1 MRHWHNHLPTAHDR
15 RLRGR
20 CDSTLF
26 VNGSKPQRGERDQIV
41 TNNIATAL
49 PARATQQAH
58 QLEPRSAAADS
69 ARALRVGVAGVG
81 EQTTSHLLPALPN
94 VRIAALV
101 DPLRERR
108 EALADRIGVSAGF
121 DSVTQLLAEGEVDA
135 VVAACPPQVH
145 EQIAA
150 AAIAAGVPVFVEKP
164 PAASTAT
171 LVELADA
178 AAASGVVTGVGM
190 NFRWAAPV
198 RHVASKPRAPMWGLS
213 LLRSFLLAQAVH
225 PVDLLLQL
233 ADEPVVDA
241 HVVHQIGSAGL
252 MVGLQFG
259 FAGGGVGSLICGSQ
273 AARFASRVEVTTSS
287 GVTMCATGLGEL
299 LVTGGLAPSE
309 IGDSRGWSQLW
320 RPSPLDI
327 GFDRT
332 GFSAELASFSWAAAT
347 GAGFSPSLT
356 DLVPT
361 YNILDRIEER

>member
-1 MRHWHNHLPTAHDR
+1 M
-15 RLRGR
+15 
-20 CDSTLF
+20 S
-26 VNGSKPQRGERDQIV
+26 
-41 TNNIATAL
+41 TAL
-49 PARATQQAH
+49 PARATRRARH
-58 QLEPRSAAADS
+58 IELRSAVADS
-69 ARALRVGVAGVG
+69 AGALRVGVVGVG
-81 EQTTSHLLPALPN
+81 EQTTNHLLPALLALPK

-101 DPLRERR
+101 DPVRERR
-108 EALADRIGVSAGF
+108 DALADKLGVSAGF
-121 DSVTQLLAEGEVDA
+121 DSVTQLLAEGKVDA
-135 VVAACPPQVH
+135 VVAACPPQAH

-150 AAIAAGVPVFVEKP
+150 AAIAARIPVFVEKP

-178 AAASGVVTGVGM
+178 AVASGVVTGVGM

-198 RHVASKPRAPMWGLS
+198 RRIRALLDSGAYGRPTTITVWHVASKPRAPMWGLS
-213 LLRSFLLAQAVH
+213 LLRSFLLAQAIH

-233 ADEPVVDA
+233 SGEPVVDA

-252 MVGLQFG
+252 MVGLQLG
-259 FAGGGVGSLICGSQ
+259 FAGGGVGSLVCGSQ
-273 AARFASRVEVTTSS
+273 AARFESRVEVTTSS

-299 LVTGGLAPSE
+299 TVTGGLVPSE
-309 IGDSRGWSQLW
+309 IGDPRGWSQLW

-332 GFSAELASFSWAAAT
+332 GFSAELAAFCRAAAA

-356 DLVPT
+356 DLAST